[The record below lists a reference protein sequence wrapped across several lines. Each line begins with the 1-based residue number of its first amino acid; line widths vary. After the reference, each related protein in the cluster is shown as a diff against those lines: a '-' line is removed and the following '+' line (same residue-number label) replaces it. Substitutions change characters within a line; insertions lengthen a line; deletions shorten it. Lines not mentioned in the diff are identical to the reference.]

1 MRLLLSNR
9 QFHRC
14 KTLRKLTLRFCNTV
28 KEETNI
34 SRTAYVL
41 PVRLVE
47 SSSAFVALC
56 SWTHAVRR
64 CFVDKS
70 NSFGTKRTFKSWHV
84 LHSNDSIYEANP
96 IGCNAVTR
104 SLTWILVVTSYFPM
118 HRTGRR
124 VTNRKILIPNRR
136 MDDFYCSIISN
147 QKERKYNYL
156 LKKMTITILKA

>member
-1 MRLLLSNR
+1 MRSYFSPLLLVVSNR
-9 QFHRC
+9 QFHHC
-14 KTLRKLTLRFCNTV
+14 ETLRKLTLRSCNTV

-41 PVRLVE
+41 PVRLAE

-70 NSFGTKRTFKSWHV
+70 NSFGTKRTFRSWHV

-104 SLTWILVVTSYFPM
+104 PLTWIVVVLVTFQCIE
-118 HRTGRR
+118 R
-124 VTNRKILIPNRR
+124 VV
-136 MDDFYCSIISN
+136 
-147 QKERKYNYL
+147 
-156 LKKMTITILKA
+156 A